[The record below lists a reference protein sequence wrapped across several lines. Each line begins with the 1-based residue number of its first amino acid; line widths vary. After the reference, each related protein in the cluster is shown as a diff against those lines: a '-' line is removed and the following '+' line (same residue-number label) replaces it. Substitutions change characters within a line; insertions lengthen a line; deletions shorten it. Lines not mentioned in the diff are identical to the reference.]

1 MPRGRPFYAKNRSSK
16 ATTNDSL
23 PLDVRA
29 LSRSGLLARGASG
42 VWRWWYGSD
51 KERGSSISLACDG
64 MAVTLRF
71 SCRGE
76 SVKQRLLLV
85 WTPCNFGGRRVWFSC
100 PRCARRVA
108 VVYFAGSLFACRH
121 CYGFSYGC
129 QKESPPDRTLRR
141 VGRLRAR
148 LGDPQGG
155 ASGLIQKPK
164 GMHWETFLSL
174 REKLVE
180 AEAQSLSDLIALAE
194 KPL

>member
-1 MPRGRPFYAKNRSSK
+1 MPRGRPFYAKNASSK
-16 ATTNDSL
+16 TTTNDSL

-29 LSRSGLLARGASG
+29 LSRRGLLARGAGGTS
-42 VWRWWYGSD
+42 RWWYGSD
-51 KERGSSISLACDG
+51 KERGSSISFVSDG
-64 MAVTLRF
+64 QAVTLLF

-100 PRCARRVA
+100 PQCARRVA
-108 VVYFAGSLFACRH
+108 VVYYAGSVFACRH
-121 CYGFSYGC
+121 CCGLGYGC
-129 QKESPPDRTLRR
+129 QKESPADRTLRR

-148 LGDPQGG
+148 LGDPHGNVG
-155 ASGLIQKPK
+155 DFIEKPK
-164 GMHWETFLSL
+164 GMHWETFLSV

-180 AEAQSLSDLIALAE
+180 AEAQCWGDLIALAE